1 MDKYSFWLGVLQA
14 AIPLAIAVLTTV
26 STVSSNRKKTG
37 NQIDELKESVKQD
50 IDATNK
56 KLEDHI
62 KQEEDDKA
70 RQARIRILR
79 FDDELCE
86 GKRHSENYFEDI
98 LDDCDAYKKYIA
110 AHPDFRN
117 SRGETA
123 IDHIIETYKSVKA
136 KGGFL
141 TQA

>member
-1 MDKYSFWLGVLQA
+1 MDKLSFWLGVLQA

-37 NQIDELKESVKQD
+37 DKIDELQNTVKNE
-50 IDATNK
+50 IEATNK
-56 KLEDHI
+56 KLADHI

-79 FDDELCE
+79 FDDELCD

-98 LDDCDAYKKYIA
+98 LDDCDYYKNYIA

-123 IDHIIETYKSVKA
+123 IDHILETYKHVKA
-136 KGGFL
+136 TGGFL
-141 TQA
+141 THA